1 MSVGSA
7 TAYGDGPHPDDRG
20 NTNASNPPSLPNNRI
35 GGTQKEDLEGEQM
48 RAAGE
53 GEVMEAQIGKREK
66 GGWGEEGSLTSDLD
80 RKKEEQREK
89 REAVKAEREEGMD
102 VDGGSGGRVQNEGL
116 GSV

>member
-7 TAYGDGPHPDDRG
+7 TAYGHGPHPDDKA
-20 NTNASNPPSLPNNRI
+20 NTNASKPPSLPNSKVGPQND
-35 GGTQKEDLEGEQM
+35 DLEGEQM

-53 GEVMEAQIGKREK
+53 GEVMRAQTNKEDA
-66 GGWGEEGSLTSDLD
+66 GWGEEGSLTSDLD
-80 RKKEEQREK
+80 RKKEEQKEK
-89 REAVKAEREEGMD
+89 RQEVQAQRDEGVD